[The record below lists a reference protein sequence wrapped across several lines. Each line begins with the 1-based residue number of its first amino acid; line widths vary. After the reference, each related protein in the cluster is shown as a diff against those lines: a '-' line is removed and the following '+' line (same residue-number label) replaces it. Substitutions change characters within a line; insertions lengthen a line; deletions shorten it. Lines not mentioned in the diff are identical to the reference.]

1 MGVRPGAE
9 GKEAIIMEFK
19 RPIEKVVMEHV
30 TQALEYEGI
39 IRAHR
44 PGINYELYVIGREY
58 DPSVLAIKDKQ
69 EKAGLYLLSFEEVL
83 QRTRIRFEEIL
94 KILGR

>member
-1 MGVRPGAE
+1 MVAE

-19 RPIEKVVMEHV
+19 RPIETIVMEHV

-44 PGINYELYVIGREY
+44 PGISYKLYVVGRKY

-69 EKAGLYLLSFEEVL
+69 EKADMYLWSFEEIL
-83 QRTRIRFEEIL
+83 QRTRMRFEEIL